1 LDASI
6 FKTTKF
12 ERFEI
17 QLRFE
22 SFNALNHPAFSNPNA
37 SVTVARGQTIPTNY
51 TLGTITSTNGKV
63 PARENQAAIR
73 ITF

>member
-1 LDASI
+1 M

-12 ERFEI
+12 EHFEL

-22 SFNALNHPAFSNPNA
+22 SFNVLNHPQFSNPNA
-37 SVTVARGQTIPTNY
+37 SVTVAPGQAIPTNY

-63 PARENQAAIR
+63 PARENQAAVR